1 MDKGKAINVGLI
13 GCGVVGSGLA
23 ELFSENNSNGINLK
37 KVAVKDIKKPRKIS
51 FGNLTNNVDE
61 ILEDPSIDVVVELI
75 GGYNPAKDYL
85 IKAIRNGKH
94 VVTANKAVISEHGPE
109 IFEEAKKH
117 KVNVGF
123 EGAVGGGIPI
133 INPLLEQL
141 SLGKIKS
148 ITGILNG
155 TTNFI
160 LTRMGEGV
168 DYHSALAIAQE
179 KGFAEADPSFDV
191 KGLDAAQKI
200 SILASLAFGRWIN
213 PSEVYCEGITEITP
227 IDMEYARELG
237 YAVKLLTMA
246 RKTREGGIDIRVHP
260 ALISVSHKL
269 SKVNEEMNAI
279 HILGS
284 PFDEYFNVGKGAGQG
299 PTAFSVYYDV
309 IKIAGMIRSGVF
321 REIKINKNQVK
332 IANQDEIMTEGYLRF
347 YLQHVPGA
355 LHSVLGVLAKHG
367 WNVKDSLQRG
377 GSKHELNVDGIRCLP
392 VIITHE
398 PLPFGI
404 IKETLHDLI
413 SLKTENG
420 HPVHGKPFYM
430 RISNPKS
437 STSL

>member
-1 MDKGKAINVGLI
+1 MIKKDKAINVGLI
-13 GCGVVGSGLA
+13 GCGVVGSGLV
-23 ELFSENNSNGINLK
+23 ELFSENQDNGINLK
-37 KVAVKDIKKPRKIS
+37 KVAVKDPKKPRKMA
-51 FGNLTNNVDE
+51 FGNLTSNVDE
-61 ILEDPSIDVVVELI
+61 ILEDPGIDIVVELI

-85 IKAIRNGKH
+85 IKAIKSGKH
-94 VVTANKAVISEHGPE
+94 AVTANKAVISEFGPE

-117 KVNVGF
+117 SVNVCF

-141 SLGKIKS
+141 SFGKIKS

-160 LTRMGEGV
+160 LTRMSEGV

-200 SILASLAFGRWIN
+200 SILASLAFGRWIK
-213 PSEVYCEGITEITP
+213 PSEIYCEGITEITP

-246 RKTREGGIDIRVHP
+246 RKTKEGEIDIRVHP
-260 ALISVSHKL
+260 ALISLSHRL
-269 SKVNEEMNAI
+269 SKVNEEMNAV

-309 IKIAGMIRSGVF
+309 IKIAGMIKSGVF
-321 REIKINKNQVK
+321 REIKINKSQVK
-332 IANQDEIMTEGYLRF
+332 IANQNEIMTEGYLRF

-377 GSKHELNVDGIRCLP
+377 GPKYELNVDGIRCLP

-398 PLPFGI
+398 PLPFGV
-404 IKETLHDLI
+404 IKETLQDLM
-413 SLKTENG
+413 SLKTEKG
-420 HPVHGKPFYM
+420 KPVHGKPFYM
-430 RISNPKS
+430 RINK
-437 STSL
+437 